1 MYQVFGLDLSEI
13 REIIIFGSLLTT
25 FVVSNVFGGSWGSN
39 KIGSSQKLNRQIK
52 LSLPKSLIHS
62 VAKTEQTEKDKKEQ
76 TEQTEEVDETELEKS
91 ETEQTEKV
99 NSKIVET
106 KIGSPAIKSVKSST
120 VALSIENKNCYAN
133 VDVSLDDEIKVS
145 ISQTIYAQLLC

>member
-62 VAKTEQTEKDKKEQ
+62 VAKTEQTEKDE

>member
-13 REIIIFGSLLTT
+13 REIIVFGSLLTT

-52 LSLPKSLIHS
+52 LSLTKSLIHS
-62 VAKTEQTEKDKKEQ
+62 VAKTEQTEKDE

-99 NSKIVET
+99 DSKIVET